1 MKTKIFTITSR
12 IMFLTGLLLLTASA
26 LMVGASSPKGH
37 NVPLE
42 PETMQIE
49 PILAL
54 PDPCEL
60 DTVTCEGDTAR
71 VTKYGWTGNRT
82 ASGKTPEVGMC
93 ATSDRTIP
101 FGTVIEI
108 VGYGTCVVEDRTAL
122 FIHDR
127 GFTIDLYSEESNAD
141 MLKWGVK
148 KLNYEIL

>member
-42 PETMQIE
+42 PETTQESTKSMQI
-49 PILAL
+49 
-54 PDPCEL
+54 DPCL
-60 DTVTCEGDTAR
+60 MPDVYCETAR
-71 VTKYGWTGNRT
+71 VTKYGWTGNPM
-82 ASGKTPEVGMC
+82 ANGEYPYVGAC

-108 VGYGTCVVEDRTAL
+108 IGYGECVVKDFTAKWVHEKHGL
-122 FIHDR
+122 
-127 GFTIDLYSEESNAD
+127 TIDLYSEETNQE
-141 MLKWGVK
+141 MLNFGAKQM
-148 KLNYEIL
+148 EIIIN